1 MGLVSGKFCSSM
13 MTGHISRTFGSQPS
27 GAMERTLPVLTA
39 AAVYGIILLFSV
51 KMLSRLNRA
60 TVIDLLVT
68 EQGFGRSA
76 KVKDGLRRSNRL
88 PVNLLLGLHEAR
100 HGYGIIFG
108 LLLSVSLLITI
119 PLRTVQTMK
128 DDEFVTYMGSSVC
141 DLLLEVEQGGDVEKR
156 NQAADSLLQTAAGQG
171 AVEHIDVLRQVR
183 LQAVREE
190 DGKAQRF
197 TVSGIYQDVTSGG
210 RTAKTVCT
218 FPDAPAEK
226 YIYRIT
232 VSSSAPEHF
241 AADLR
246 RQLGG
251 GYSVE
256 NMEEFLRQTLGGVT
270 SQVRQAGIAV
280 LFIGICLTAL
290 ITALFLKLRL
300 AREASALVTK
310 KAMGIPFAAIRRQ
323 ELYPVLTAGG
333 FGALCGTAL
342 AELFGDKL
350 ISGLFGLLGMGLKKI
365 VFVRAQ
371 AWQYLAVPAVLL
383 AALWVVT
390 IGICPQI
397 RRLDMAEHINE

>member
-1 MGLVSGKFCSSM
+1 M
-13 MTGHISRTFGSQPS
+13 
-27 GAMERTLPVLTA
+27 
-39 AAVYGIILLFSV
+39 
-51 KMLSRLNRA
+51 
-60 TVIDLLVT
+60 T

-88 PVNLLLGLHEAR
+88 PVNLLLGLHETR

-119 PLRTVQTMK
+119 PPRTVQTMK

-156 NQAADSLLQTAAGQG
+156 NQAAESLLQTAAGQG

-190 DGKAQRF
+190 DGKAVGIHIDTGKSTGVGLKYLEGGHPKTETQIALSCLMAEELDKTVGSNMIIAADGKAQCF

-210 RTAKTVCT
+210 RTAKAVCT

-290 ITALFLKLRL
+290 ITALFLKLR
-300 AREASALVTK
+300 
-310 KAMGIPFAAIRRQ
+310 Q
-323 ELYPVLTAGG
+323 ESL
-333 FGALCGTAL
+333 
-342 AELFGDKL
+342 
-350 ISGLFGLLGMGLKKI
+350 
-365 VFVRAQ
+365 
-371 AWQYLAVPAVLL
+371 
-383 AALWVVT
+383 
-390 IGICPQI
+390 
-397 RRLDMAEHINE
+397 